1 MSRFESLVEAESW
14 RRLVRDL
21 LEARAEAAIDDEML
35 DDREIAE
42 IVRHIVYEVEGEE
55 V

>member
-21 LEARAEAAIDDEML
+21 LEARDDDLREGEPL
-35 DDREIAE
+35 DDGEIAE
-42 IVRHIVYEVEGEE
+42 IVRHLVYQVEGEE